1 MVMDREPHMA
11 ECESGQTADTLADMR
26 QRVQGA
32 NINEISLLATD
43 YLNRFNEFVMVLGII
58 PDMPECLDDVR
69 EWRPKSYVQHF
80 ADSGLPEAD
89 LAIAA
94 YELSPEV
101 FRLPL
106 DKTVDDLNRLV
117 PSSLER
123 IASSIESGNQD
134 GLADVASRASR
145 DMQCLIEAAS
155 AIINGV
161 TSTNDQTAIDNMF
174 EC

>member
-1 MVMDREPHMA
+1 M
-11 ECESGQTADTLADMR
+11 
-26 QRVQGA
+26 
-32 NINEISLLATD
+32 
-43 YLNRFNEFVMVLGII
+43 
-58 PDMPECLDDVR
+58 
-69 EWRPKSYVQHF
+69 
-80 ADSGLPEAD
+80 
-89 LAIAA
+89 
-94 YELSPEV
+94 
-101 FRLPL
+101 PL

-145 DMQCLIEAAS
+145 DMQRLIEAAS
-155 AIINGV
+155 AIIIGV